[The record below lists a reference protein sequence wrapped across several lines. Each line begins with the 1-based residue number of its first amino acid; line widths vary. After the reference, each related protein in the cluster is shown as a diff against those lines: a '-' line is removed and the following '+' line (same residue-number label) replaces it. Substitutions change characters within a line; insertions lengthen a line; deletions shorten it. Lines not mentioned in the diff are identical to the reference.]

1 VSPVTHESVYVYALQ
16 RVLCLAVAYQ
26 ADDDV
31 ARLRAA
37 MAEIVAFIN
46 HAFAE
51 LDRLTLKQ
59 R

>member
-1 VSPVTHESVYVYALQ
+1 MTHESVYVYALQ
-16 RVLCLAVAYQ
+16 RVLCLATAHQ